1 MAENKTYICEITLG
15 NRTDT
20 YDKYGNFLYADD
32 KDYEH
37 ITVDMLEKALTKFT
51 GQINQTPPAY
61 SAIKI
66 NGVRAYDLAREGID
80 VQIKPRIV
88 NIYSI
93 NIKYFDLPR
102 IVIEVNC
109 SKGTYIRSL
118 CNDVGEA
125 LGCGA
130 YMSFLLRSETGN
142 FDLDSS
148 YVLED
153 ITCREDV
160 EKYIFNI
167 DEVLKYDSV
176 YVRDSYT
183 SKLLNGNQIILDNY
197 YSEGSKLVKVYL
209 EPDRFVAIGKLYGK
223 TLSIEKLLV

>member
-1 MAENKTYICEITLG
+1 
-15 NRTDT
+15 
-20 YDKYGNFLYADD
+20 
-32 KDYEH
+32 
-37 ITVDMLEKALTKFT
+37 
-51 GQINQTPPAY
+51 
-61 SAIKI
+61 
-66 NGVRAYDLAREGID
+66 
-80 VQIKPRIV
+80 
-88 NIYSI
+88 
-93 NIKYFDLPR
+93 
-102 IVIEVNC
+102 
-109 SKGTYIRSL
+109 
-118 CNDVGEA
+118 VGEA

-148 YVLED
+148 YVLEE
-153 ITCREDV
+153 IICREDV

>member
-93 NIKYFDLPR
+93 FIKYFDLPR
-102 IVIEVNC
+102 IVIEVKC
-109 SKGTYIRSL
+109 S
-118 CNDVGEA
+118 
-125 LGCGA
+125 
-130 YMSFLLRSETGN
+130 
-142 FDLDSS
+142 
-148 YVLED
+148 
-153 ITCREDV
+153 
-160 EKYIFNI
+160 
-167 DEVLKYDSV
+167 
-176 YVRDSYT
+176 
-183 SKLLNGNQIILDNY
+183 
-197 YSEGSKLVKVYL
+197 
-209 EPDRFVAIGKLYGK
+209 
-223 TLSIEKLLV
+223 